1 MNTYP
6 APLARLIQELS
17 KLPGIGEKS
26 AARLAFHLLKGN
38 LEDVASLADSIGKLR
53 EQIGLCPQC
62 FGFSE
67 LVAQNGDP
75 STRTPA
81 MARVRTLG
89 IPPENRGVER
99 DALGLPEGLH
109 GPLCSVCRNIQREQ
123 DKICVVEEP
132 GDLIAVEK
140 SQEFK
145 GLYHVLHGTIS
156 PLDGIGPDALKIQ
169 ELLERLRG
177 GAVREVIVATNP
189 TMDGEATALYLSKVI
204 KPLGIAVTRIARG
217 LPMGGD
223 LEYTDVVT
231 LGKAL
236 EGRREI

>member
-1 MNTYP
+1 LDLKSEIRNSKSEMSTYP
-6 APLARLIQELS
+6 TPLARLIQELS
-17 KLPGIGEKS
+17 KLPGIGEKT
-26 AARLAFHLLKGN
+26 AARLAFHMLKGKK
-38 LEDVASLADSIGKLR
+38 EDVFSLAESISRLR
-53 EQIGLCPQC
+53 REIGLCRNC

-67 LVAQNGDP
+67 VNPLNGE
-75 STRTPA
+75 A
-81 MARVRTLG
+81 ALCG
-89 IPPENRGVER
+89 I
-99 DALGLPEGLH
+99 
-109 GPLCSVCRNIQREQ
+109 CSNMEREQ
-123 DKICVVEEP
+123 DKICVVEDP
-132 GDLIAVEK
+132 ADLIAVEK

-145 GLYHVLHGTIS
+145 GQYHVLHGTIS
-156 PLDGIGPDALKIQ
+156 PLDGIGPDALRIK
-169 ELLERLRG
+169 ELLDRLRT

-231 LGKAL
+231 LSKAL

>member
-1 MNTYP
+1 MTYP

-67 LVAQNGDP
+67 LVAQNGD
-75 STRTPA
+75 
-81 MARVRTLG
+81 
-89 IPPENRGVER
+89 
-99 DALGLPEGLH
+99 
-109 GPLCSVCRNIQREQ
+109 GPLCSVCCNLQREQ

-156 PLDGIGPDALKIQ
+156 PLDGIGPDALRIK
-169 ELLERLRG
+169 ELLERLRHG
-177 GAVREVIVATNP
+177 SVREVIVATNP

-204 KPLGIAVTRIARG
+204 KPLGVAVTRIARG
-217 LPMGGD
+217 MPMGGD
-223 LEYTDVVT
+223 LEYIDAVT
-231 LGKAL
+231 LGKDL

>member
-1 MNTYP
+1 MTAYP

-17 KLPGIGEKS
+17 KLPGIGEKT
-26 AARLAFHLLKGN
+26 AARLAFHLLKGKR
-38 LEDVASLADSIGKLR
+38 EDAMSLADSIGKLR
-53 EQIGLCPQC
+53 QAIGLCRQC

-67 LVAQNGDP
+67 VNPQSDDG
-75 STRTPA
+75 
-81 MARVRTLG
+81 TL
-89 IPPENRGVER
+89 
-99 DALGLPEGLH
+99 
-109 GPLCSVCRNIQREQ
+109 CTVCRNPERAK
-123 DKICVVEEP
+123 DTICVVEEP

-156 PLDGIGPDALKIQ
+156 PLDGVGPDALRIR
-169 ELLERLRG
+169 ELLDRIQQG
-177 GAVREVIVATNP
+177 SVREVIVATNP

-223 LEYTDVVT
+223 LEYIDAVT

>member
-1 MNTYP
+1 MSTYP

-17 KLPGIGEKS
+17 KLPGIGEKT
-26 AARLAFHLLKGN
+26 AARLAFHMLKAKKDDVFN
-38 LEDVASLADSIGKLR
+38 LSDSIGKLR
-53 EQIGLCPQC
+53 KEMGLCRTC

-67 LVAQNGDP
+67 VDQQSGE
-75 STRTPA
+75 T
-81 MARVRTLG
+81 TLCM
-89 IPPENRGVER
+89 ICRNPER
-99 DALGLPEGLH
+99 DRQ
-109 GPLCSVCRNIQREQ
+109 S
-123 DKICVVEEP
+123 ICVVEEP
-132 GDLIAVEK
+132 SDLIAVER
-140 SQEFK
+140 SQEFR

-156 PLDGIGPDALKIQ
+156 PLDGVGPDALRIK
-169 ELLERLRG
+169 ELLERIKNG
-177 GAVREVIVATNP
+177 VVQEIIVATNP

-223 LEYTDVVT
+223 LEYTDAVT

>member
-1 MNTYP
+1 MTMYP

-17 KLPGIGEKS
+17 RLPGIGEKS

-38 LEDVASLADSIGKLR
+38 KDDVFRLSESIGKLR
-53 EQIGLCPQC
+53 QEMGLCQRC

-67 LVAQNGDP
+67 VKAQDEDRNLCDICR
-75 STRTPA
+75 SVKR
-81 MARVRTLG
+81 
-89 IPPENRGVER
+89 EN
-99 DALGLPEGLH
+99 
-109 GPLCSVCRNIQREQ
+109 

-132 GDLIAVEK
+132 ADLIAVEK
-140 SQEFK
+140 SQEFH

-156 PLDGIGPDALKIQ
+156 PLDGVGPDALRIK
-169 ELLERLRG
+169 ELLDRLRDN
-177 GAVREVIVATNP
+177 AVKEVIVATNP
-189 TMDGEATALYLSKVI
+189 TIDGEATAFYLSKVI
-204 KPLGIAVTRIARG
+204 KPLGVSVTRIARG

-223 LEYTDVVT
+223 LEYTDAVT

>member
-1 MNTYP
+1 MSTYP

-17 KLPGIGEKS
+17 KLPGIGEKT
-26 AARLAFHLLKGN
+26 AARLAFHMLKAKKDDVFN
-38 LEDVASLADSIGKLR
+38 LSDSIGKLR
-53 EQIGLCPQC
+53 KEMGLCRTC

-67 LVAQNGDP
+67 VDQQSGE
-75 STRTPA
+75 T
-81 MARVRTLG
+81 TLCM
-89 IPPENRGVER
+89 ICRNPER
-99 DALGLPEGLH
+99 DRQ
-109 GPLCSVCRNIQREQ
+109 S
-123 DKICVVEEP
+123 ICVVEEP
-132 GDLIAVEK
+132 SDLIAVER
-140 SQEFK
+140 SQEFR

-156 PLDGIGPDALKIQ
+156 PLDGIGPDVLRIK
-169 ELLERLRG
+169 ELLERIKNG
-177 GAVREVIVATNP
+177 VVQEIIVATNP

-223 LEYTDVVT
+223 LEYTDAVT

>member
-1 MNTYP
+1 MRYP

-26 AARLAFHLLKGN
+26 AARLAFHLLKGKK
-38 LEDVASLADSIGKLR
+38 EDVYRLSESIGKLR
-53 EQIGLCPQC
+53 QEIGLCQRC
-62 FGFSE
+62 YGFSE
-67 LVAQNGDP
+67 VKASEEDY
-75 STRTPA
+75 
-81 MARVRTLG
+81 
-89 IPPENRGVER
+89 
-99 DALGLPEGLH
+99 ALCEI
-109 GPLCSVCRNIQREQ
+109 CRNLEREK

-140 SQEFK
+140 SQEFH
-145 GLYHVLHGTIS
+145 GQYHVLHGTIS
-156 PLDGIGPDALKIQ
+156 PLDGVGPDALRVK
-169 ELLERLRG
+169 ELLERLRNNEIK
-177 GAVREVIVATNP
+177 EVIVATNP

-204 KPLGIAVTRIARG
+204 KPLGVSVTRIARG

-223 LEYTDVVT
+223 LEYTDPVT

>member
-1 MNTYP
+1 MSTYP

-17 KLPGIGEKS
+17 KLPGIGEKT
-26 AARLAFHLLKGN
+26 AARLAFHMLKGKKDDVFN
-38 LEDVASLADSIGKLR
+38 LSDSIGKLR
-53 EQIGLCPQC
+53 KEMGLCRTC

-67 LVAQNGDP
+67 VDQQSGE
-75 STRTPA
+75 T
-81 MARVRTLG
+81 TLCM
-89 IPPENRGVER
+89 ICRNPER
-99 DALGLPEGLH
+99 DRQ
-109 GPLCSVCRNIQREQ
+109 S
-123 DKICVVEEP
+123 ICVVEEP
-132 GDLIAVEK
+132 SDLIAVER
-140 SQEFK
+140 SEEFR

-156 PLDGIGPDALKIQ
+156 PLDGIGPDALRIK
-169 ELLERLRG
+169 ELLERIKNG
-177 GAVREVIVATNP
+177 VVQEIIVATNP

-223 LEYTDVVT
+223 LEYTDAVT